1 MATELLLDKATLM
14 SEKIENVSNPLDMV
28 KWVLVIALLA
38 GLVYVYESY
47 EEVSVL
53 YRALGAVAVA
63 VVALAIAATTHKG
76 TSFLGFAK
84 DARIEVRKVVWP
96 TRQEVVRMTL
106 IILAATAVVG
116 LMLYLIDMVIVWAV
130 GLVTGIGV

>member
-1 MATELLLDKATLM
+1 MSDKA
-14 SEKIENVSNPLDMV
+14 ENASNPLDTI
-28 KWVLVIALLA
+28 KWVVIIALLG
-38 GLVYVYESY
+38 GLVYAYGAYED
-47 EEVSVL
+47 VSVL
-53 YRALGAVAVA
+53 YRALAAVAI
-63 VVALAIAATTHKG
+63 VVVSLGIASTTFKG
-76 TSFLGFAK
+76 QTFLGFAK

-116 LMLYLIDMVIVWAV
+116 VLLYFIDMIIVWAV

>member
-1 MATELLLDKATLM
+1 M
-14 SEKIENVSNPLDMV
+14 SDNVENTSNPLDTA
-28 KWVLVIALLA
+28 KWVIIFALLA
-38 GLVYVYESY
+38 GLVYGYGAY

-53 YRALGAVAVA
+53 YRALVAVG
-63 VVALAIAATTHKG
+63 VVVVSLGIAATTLKG
-76 TSFLGFAK
+76 QTFLGFAK
-84 DARIEVRKVVWP
+84 DARVEVRKVVWP

-116 LMLYLIDMVIVWAV
+116 LMLYFIDMIIVWAV